1 LSTYHPKY
9 GELLT
14 SREVSDLTGFTMNQ
28 LRNQRTK
35 PETSP
40 IKFVRQ
46 GGTSWYRKSDVDAY
60 IEING
65 GSEWEYIGGPESIA
79 TPLVNESAV
88 GQRKEYLDELS
99 KITTRN
105 AWTKWYTWFT
115 DHSGWKDPYGDTRKW
130 QVELWKLSTGEDL
143 DELYPKS
150 AFYKMRAE
158 DPLRFWPSITLAMRK
173 AVAQVRG
180 HEITDQEIIELPV
193 GEVPPS
199 KLD

>member
-1 LSTYHPKY
+1 MSTYHPKY

-79 TPLVNESAV
+79 TPLMNESAV

-130 QVELWKLSTGEDL
+130 QVELYKQATGEDL

-150 AFYKMRAE
+150 AFYKMRSE
-158 DPLRFWPSITLAMRK
+158 DPLRFWPSITFAMRK

>member
-1 LSTYHPKY
+1 LSHYDPIY

-28 LRNQRTK
+28 LRNQRLRAD
-35 PETSP
+35 TSP
-40 IKFVRQ
+40 LPYVRQ
-46 GGTSWYRKSDVDAY
+46 GGTSWYRKDDIDIWLEENGT
-60 IEING
+60 IEYQYVRVPNAK
-65 GSEWEYIGGPESIA
+65 SA
-79 TPLVNESAV
+79 PLRNTTIDFE
-88 GQRKEYLDELS
+88 QKKNLDELS

-130 QVELWKLSTGEDL
+130 QVELYKQATGEDL

-158 DPLRFWPSITLAMRK
+158 DPLRFWPSITYAMRK
-173 AVAQVRG
+173 AVAEVRG
-180 HEITDQEIIELPV
+180 YEISDEEIIELPV

>member
-1 LSTYHPKY
+1 MSTYHPKY

>member
-1 LSTYHPKY
+1 MAHYDPIY

-14 SREVSDLTGFTMNQ
+14 SKEVASITGYTMNQ
-28 LRNQRTK
+28 LRNFRQRT
-35 PETSP
+35 ETSP
-40 IKFVRQ
+40 LPFVRQ
-46 GGTSWYRKSDVDAY
+46 GGTSWYRKDDIDLWLADNGA
-60 IEING
+60 IEY
-65 GSEWEYIGGPESIA
+65 EYIK
-79 TPLVNESAV
+79 TPSAKSAPL
-88 GQRKEYLDELS
+88 RNASEDHEHREHLTELS
-99 KITTRN
+99 KIITRN

-150 AFYKMRAE
+150 AFYKMRSE
-158 DPLRFWPSITLAMRK
+158 DPSRFWPSITFAMRK
-173 AVAQVRG
+173 AVAEVRG
-180 HEITDQEIIELPV
+180 YTASDEEILSAPV

>member
-105 AWTKWYTWFT
+105 SWTKWYTWFT
-115 DHSGWKDPYGDTRKW
+115 DQSGWKDPYGDTRKW

-158 DPLRFWPSITLAMRK
+158 DPLRFWPSITFAMRK

-180 HEITDQEIIELPV
+180 HEITDQEIIEIPV

>member
-1 LSTYHPKY
+1 MSTYHPKY

-115 DHSGWKDPYGDTRKW
+115 DQSGWKDPYGDTRKW

-158 DPLRFWPSITLAMRK
+158 DPLRFWPSITFAMRK
-173 AVAQVRG
+173 AVAEVRG
-180 HEITDQEIIELPV
+180 HEITDQEIIEIPV

>member
-115 DHSGWKDPYGDTRKW
+115 DQSGWKDPYGDTRKW

-150 AFYKMRAE
+150 AFYKMRSE
-158 DPLRFWPSITLAMRK
+158 DPLRFWPSITFAMRK

-180 HEITDQEIIELPV
+180 HEITDQEIIEIPV

>member
-1 LSTYHPKY
+1 MSTYHPKY

-14 SREVSDLTGFTMNQ
+14 SREVSELTGFTMNQ
-28 LRNQRTK
+28 LRNHRTK

-40 IKFVRQ
+40 FKFVRQ
-46 GGTSWYRKSDVDAY
+46 GGTSWYRRSDVDAY
-60 IEING
+60 VEVNG
-65 GSEWEYIGGPESIA
+65 GSEWEYLGGPDSIA

-88 GQRKEYLDELS
+88 GQRKDHLDELS

-105 AWTKWYTWFT
+105 SWTKWYTWFT
-115 DHSGWKDPYGDTRKW
+115 DHSGWKDAYGDTRKW

-158 DPLRFWPSITLAMRK
+158 DPLRFWPSITFAMRK
-173 AVAQVRG
+173 AVAEVRG
-180 HEITDQEIIELPV
+180 HEITDEEIIELPV

>member
-115 DHSGWKDPYGDTRKW
+115 DQSGWKDPYGDTRKW

-158 DPLRFWPSITLAMRK
+158 DPLRFWPSITFAMRK
-173 AVAQVRG
+173 AVAEVRG

>member
-1 LSTYHPKY
+1 
-9 GELLT
+9 LT

-35 PETSP
+35 PEASP

-60 IEING
+60 IELNG
-65 GSEWEYIGGPESIA
+65 GSEWEYIGGPESIT

-88 GQRKEYLDELS
+88 GQRKEHLDELS

-150 AFYKMRAE
+150 AFYKMRSD
-158 DPLRFWPSITLAMRK
+158 DPMRFWPSITFAMRK
-173 AVAQVRG
+173 AVAEVRG
-180 HEITDQEIIELPV
+180 HEITDREIIEIPV

>member
-115 DHSGWKDPYGDTRKW
+115 DQSGWKDPYGDTRKW

-158 DPLRFWPSITLAMRK
+158 DPLRFWPSITFAMRK
-173 AVAQVRG
+173 AVAEVRG
-180 HEITDQEIIELPV
+180 HEITDQEIIEIPV

>member
-1 LSTYHPKY
+1 MSTYHPRY

-28 LRNQRTK
+28 LRNHRTK

-60 IEING
+60 IELNG
-65 GSEWEYIGGPESIA
+65 GSEWEYLGGEESIG
-79 TPLVNESAV
+79 TPLVNEAAV
-88 GQRKEYLDELS
+88 GEHKKHLEEIV

-115 DHSGWKDPYGDTRKW
+115 DHSGWADPYGDTRKW
-130 QVELWKLSTGEDL
+130 QSELYKLATSEDL
-143 DELYPKS
+143 EELYPKGEY
-150 AFYKMRAE
+150 YKMRTT
-158 DPLRFWPSITLAMRK
+158 DPQRFWPSLTYAMRK

-180 HEITDQEIIELPV
+180 YEITDEEIIAAPV

>member
-1 LSTYHPKY
+1 MSTYHPKY

-115 DHSGWKDPYGDTRKW
+115 DQSGWKDPYGDTRKW

-158 DPLRFWPSITLAMRK
+158 DPLRFWPSITFAMRK
-173 AVAQVRG
+173 AVAEVRG

>member
-1 LSTYHPKY
+1 MSTYHPRY

-14 SREVSDLTGFTMNQ
+14 SREVSEITGFTMNQ
-28 LRNQRTK
+28 LRNHRTK
-35 PETSP
+35 PDTSP

-65 GSEWEYIGGPESIA
+65 GSEWEYIGGENSIS
-79 TPLVNESAV
+79 TPLVNETAV
-88 GQRKEYLDELS
+88 GEHKASLDELT

-115 DHSGWKDPYGDTRKW
+115 DASGWKDAYGDTRKW
-130 QVELWKLSTGEDL
+130 QVELYKEATGEDL
-143 DELYPKS
+143 EELYPGP
-150 AFYKMRAE
+150 AFYKMRND
-158 DPLRFWPSITLAMRK
+158 DPLRFWPSITFAMRK
-173 AVAQVRG
+173 AVSEVRG
-180 HEITDQEIIELPV
+180 YNATNEEILAAPV

>member
-1 LSTYHPKY
+1 
-9 GELLT
+9 
-14 SREVSDLTGFTMNQ
+14 MNQ

-35 PETSP
+35 PEASP

-65 GSEWEYIGGPESIA
+65 GSEWEYIGGPESIT

-115 DHSGWKDPYGDTRKW
+115 DQSGWKDPYGDTRKW

-158 DPLRFWPSITLAMRK
+158 DPMRFWPSITFAMRK
-173 AVAQVRG
+173 AVAEVRG
-180 HEITDQEIIELPV
+180 HEITDREIIEIPV

>member
-1 LSTYHPKY
+1 MSTYHPKF

-28 LRNQRTK
+28 LRNHRTK
-35 PETSP
+35 PESSP

-60 IEING
+60 IEVNG
-65 GSEWEYIGGPESIA
+65 GSDWEYLGGPESIE

-88 GQRKEYLDELS
+88 GEHKKHLDEIA
-99 KITTRN
+99 KISTRN
-105 AWTKWYTWFT
+105 AWSKWYTWFT
-115 DHSGWKDPYGDTRKW
+115 ESAGWKDPYGDTRKW
-130 QVELWKLSTGEDL
+130 QNELWKLSTGEEL
-143 DELYPKS
+143 DTIYPKS
-150 AFYKMRAE
+150 AFHKMRND
-158 DPLRFWPSITLAMRK
+158 DPQRYWPSFTYAMRK

-180 HEITDQEIIELPV
+180 YDITDEEIIEIPV

>member
-1 LSTYHPKY
+1 MSTYHPKY

-115 DHSGWKDPYGDTRKW
+115 DQSGWKDAYGDTRKW

-150 AFYKMRAE
+150 AFYKMRSE
-158 DPLRFWPSITLAMRK
+158 DPLRFWPSITFAMRK

-180 HEITDQEIIELPV
+180 HEITDQEIIEIPV

>member
-105 AWTKWYTWFT
+105 SWTKWYTWFT
-115 DHSGWKDPYGDTRKW
+115 DHSGWKDAYGDTRKW

-158 DPLRFWPSITLAMRK
+158 DPLRFWPSITFAMRK

>member
-1 LSTYHPKY
+1 
-9 GELLT
+9 
-14 SREVSDLTGFTMNQ
+14 
-28 LRNQRTK
+28 
-35 PETSP
+35 
-40 IKFVRQ
+40 
-46 GGTSWYRKSDVDAY
+46 
-60 IEING
+60 
-65 GSEWEYIGGPESIA
+65 
-79 TPLVNESAV
+79 VNESAV

-158 DPLRFWPSITLAMRK
+158 DPLRFWPSITFAMRK

>member
-1 LSTYHPKY
+1 MSTYHPKY

-105 AWTKWYTWFT
+105 SWTKWYTWFT
-115 DHSGWKDPYGDTRKW
+115 DQSGWKDPYGDTRKW

-158 DPLRFWPSITLAMRK
+158 DPLRFWPSITFAMRK

>member
-1 LSTYHPKY
+1 MSTYHPKY

-35 PETSP
+35 PEASP

-65 GSEWEYIGGPESIA
+65 GSEWEYIGGPESIT

-115 DHSGWKDPYGDTRKW
+115 DQSGWKDPYGDTRKW

-158 DPLRFWPSITLAMRK
+158 DPMRFWPSITFAMRK
-173 AVAQVRG
+173 AVAEVRG
-180 HEITDQEIIELPV
+180 HEITDREIIEIPV

>member
-1 LSTYHPKY
+1 MSTYHPKY

-35 PETSP
+35 PEASP

-65 GSEWEYIGGPESIA
+65 GSEWEYIGGPESIT

-115 DHSGWKDPYGDTRKW
+115 DQSGWKDAYGDTRKW

-158 DPLRFWPSITLAMRK
+158 DPMRFWPSITFAMRK
-173 AVAQVRG
+173 AVAEVRG
-180 HEITDQEIIELPV
+180 HEISDREIIEIPV

>member
-1 LSTYHPKY
+1 MSTYHPKY

-115 DHSGWKDPYGDTRKW
+115 DQSGWKDPYGDTRKW

-158 DPLRFWPSITLAMRK
+158 DPLRFWPSITFAMRK

>member
-1 LSTYHPKY
+1 MSTYHPKY

-79 TPLVNESAV
+79 TPLMNESAV

-115 DHSGWKDPYGDTRKW
+115 DQSGWKDAYGDTRKW

-150 AFYKMRAE
+150 AFYKMRSE
-158 DPLRFWPSITLAMRK
+158 DPLRFWPSITFAMRK

-180 HEITDQEIIELPV
+180 HEITDQEIIEIPV